1 MSEYQFF
8 DFQTIDR
15 PLTEEEQAE
24 IHKLSSRVALTP
36 TQAVFTYQF
45 GDFHGSP
52 EKVLEQYFDA
62 MLYLANWGTRRLM
75 FRFPKSLIDLSQVQ
89 SYEVEDV
96 IEFQE
101 TAEHV
106 ILDIRFDE
114 EGVMFWVEGE
124 GRLSS
129 LVRLRDDILRQDYRV
144 LHLAWL
150 KAISLNTLNGSER
163 EPPVPPG
170 LRSLSSALRNF
181 VDLFEID
188 KHLLAVAA
196 KVSGEQSKVSEP
208 DLRQAIAHLS
218 REECDD
224 YLLRLARGEPHLSI
238 ALNARLR
245 QAEPSAY
252 SSASTRRMVKQLL
265 TDAELAREAE
275 KRRQAQEAE
284 EKRIQKLDALARREG
299 EAWQEV
305 ERLAQKSSAKT
316 YEQAVQLLSQLRE
329 VASRQKQTDVFQ
341 ERLNGIYGCYQT
353 RHSLLEKLRAAGL
366 RST

>member
-8 DFQTIDR
+8 DFQTVDR

-36 TQAVFTYQF
+36 TQAIFTYQF
-45 GDFHGSP
+45 GDFHGRP

-75 FRFPKSLIDLSQVQ
+75 FRFPKSLIDPSQVQ
-89 SYEVEDV
+89 PYEVEDV
-96 IEFQE
+96 IEFRE

-106 ILDIRFDE
+106 ILDIRFE

-129 LVRLRDDILRQDYRV
+129 LARLRDDILHHDYRV
-144 LHLAWL
+144 LYLAWL
-150 KAISLNTLNGSER
+150 KAISLNTLPESER

-170 LRSLSSALRNF
+170 LRALSSALRNF
-181 VDLFEID
+181 ADLFEID
-188 KHLLAVAA
+188 KYLLAVAVKA
-196 KVSGEQSKVSEP
+196 SGEQSQVSES
-208 DLRQAIAHLS
+208 DFRQAIAHLS

-224 YLLRLARGEPHLSI
+224 YLLRLAQGEPHLSI

-245 QAEPSAY
+245 QAEPSVHSPA
-252 SSASTRRMVKQLL
+252 SARRTVKQLL
-265 TDAELAREAE
+265 TDAGRAREEE

-284 EKRIQKLDALARREG
+284 EKGFKNWML
-299 EAWQEV
+299 
-305 ERLAQKSSAKT
+305 
-316 YEQAVQLLSQLRE
+316 
-329 VASRQKQTDVFQ
+329 
-341 ERLNGIYGCYQT
+341 
-353 RHSLLEKLRAAGL
+353 
-366 RST
+366 